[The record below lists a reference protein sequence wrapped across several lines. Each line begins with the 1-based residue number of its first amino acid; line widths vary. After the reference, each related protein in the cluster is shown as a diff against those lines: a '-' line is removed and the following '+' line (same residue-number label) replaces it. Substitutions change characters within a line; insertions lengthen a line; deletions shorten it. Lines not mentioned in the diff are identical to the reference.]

1 MSCGLPTRRDEAD
14 QGPRRGRE
22 PDPGIVPSS
31 QSEKPSPSPACS
43 PSSSPLPSPPL
54 QATPGPQ
61 LSGHSPWEPDTQAD
75 IPSSLRSSQAASRDH
90 EPGCPPA
97 AQARPGNASPPFST
111 AGTRGITESGELCGA
126 VRSGLPAGD
135 FGATSPLPARSVTL
149 GRCPNLSEPQRSSI
163 TMRE

>member
-1 MSCGLPTRRDEAD
+1 MGCRPGGMKQTRALEGAGSRIRESFLRASQRSPPPALPAA
-14 QGPRRGRE
+14 PL
-22 PDPGIVPSS
+22 
-31 QSEKPSPSPACS
+31 
-43 PSSSPLPSPPL
+43 PLPSPPL
-54 QATPGPQ
+54 QATPSPQ
-61 LSGHSPWEPDTQAD
+61 LSGHSPWEPDTQVD